1 MRPIPPQAV
10 DFITKAEGVRLTA
23 YRDSVNVLT
32 IGVGH
37 TGPDVT
43 PGKTITLDEAKE
55 LLAIDLEK
63 AAARIEAHR
72 FYPVAL
78 SDNQYTALLS
88 WVFNTGGGPSF
99 VTPKPKE
106 WSIWSI
112 LRNRQFDKVPAEL
125 RKFVYAGGKP
135 LPGLVKRRAAEAAL
149 WASSLPAKP
158 PLPVIGLA
166 APVTAVV
173 APAVILA
180 AKTHSPILP
189 VVLGIALALAL
200 AWVVITL
207 IRTHRNKPMPTSD
220 AFNTA
225 VANLVAAFNAK
236 VAAAGDTT
244 AKDAEIADLQA
255 QLATAQGAAAQVDA
269 DDTAAVVAA
278 TPAGA

>member
-1 MRPIPPQAV
+1 MRSIPPQAV

-23 YRDSVNVLT
+23 YRDSIGVPT
-32 IGVGH
+32 IGVGS
-37 TGPDVT
+37 TKGVVIPM
-43 PGKTITLDEAKE
+43 TITAAEARE
-55 LLAIDLEK
+55 RLEVDLEV
-63 AAARIEAHR
+63 AAARIENNVSDAII
-72 FYPVAL
+72 AAM
-78 SDNQYTALLS
+78 SDNQYSALLS
-88 WVFNTGGGPSF
+88 FVFNVGAN
-99 VTPKPKE
+99 PK
-106 WSIWSI
+106 WTIWKA
-112 LRNRQFDKVPAEL
+112 LRARQFDKVPAEL
-125 RKFVYAGGKP
+125 RKFVYAGGRP

-189 VVLGIALALAL
+189 VVLGIALTLAL

-278 TPAGA
+278 TPTEA